1 MAGTFGNINA
11 TGNSGGKP
19 YSKENREKAATL
31 KGLSLDWMIKILK
44 SKSKTN
50 ALLREKIVL
59 RIATTCIPQEI
70 KHSGNEDNQTP
81 IPIIN
86 IDPKNNVPIHN
97 SNTKDNEDEEEIK
110 DRTGRN

>member
-31 KGLSLDWMIKILK
+31 KGLSLDWMIKVMKGKDKVLK
-44 SKSKTN
+44 
-50 ALLREKIVL
+50 EKVVL

-86 IDPKNNVPIHN
+86 IDPKNYVPIHN